1 MEFDTIVAIAT
12 APGEGAIGIIR
23 ISGDE
28 SQGILNGIFRTK
40 SGKRVDYFE
49 NRLLKYGHIVD
60 TSEHVIDE
68 VLVTLMRAPK
78 TYTREDIVEIHCHG
92 GIIPLQGIVKRILKC
107 GARMADPG
115 EFTKRAFLNGR
126 LDLAQA
132 ESVMDLIS
140 AKTVKGFDVAFGQ
153 LEGGLS
159 TKVSILRDNL
169 VATMAQLEVC
179 IDYPEEDIEEIT
191 YGEVVEKLSTVEK
204 GIEDLLSS
212 SETGRIIRDGLSTVI
227 VGKPNVGK
235 SSLLN
240 ALLKEAR
247 AIVTDIPGT
256 TRDVIE
262 EFINIKGVPLKL
274 IDTAG
279 IRETDDVVEKIGV
292 EKSKS
297 FFNQADLI
305 VFVINASEALT
316 EEDED
321 IINHIGDKKAI
332 VVVNKVDLPQA
343 FDIDALE
350 KRLPGKTFIRTSM
363 LNEDGIEDVEDQ
375 IAELVFGGQVIRKE
389 NAYVSNMR
397 HIRALEQA
405 KTSIRSAIDATQ
417 AGMPYDF
424 IEVDTKDTYE
434 YLGEITGETVEDDM
448 MTKIFS
454 NFCLG
459 K

>member
-1 MEFDTIVAIAT
+1 MEFDTIVAVAT

-23 ISGDE
+23 LSGDE
-28 SQGILNGIFRTK
+28 AQKILHDIFRNK
-40 SGKRVDYFE
+40 KGQAVQSFE
-49 NRLLKYGHIVD
+49 SRKLTYGHIVD
-60 TSEHVIDE
+60 ENEHVIDE

-78 TYTREDIVEIHCHG
+78 TYTREDVVEIHCHG
-92 GIIPLQGIVKRILKC
+92 GVIPLQSIVKRVLRA
-107 GARMADPG
+107 GARMADVG

-140 AKTVKGFDVAFGQ
+140 AKTPKGFDVAFGQ
-153 LEGGLS
+153 LEGSLS
-159 TKVSILRDNL
+159 KKVASLRDEL
-169 VATMAQLEVC
+169 VSTMAQLEVC

-191 YGEVVEKLSTVEK
+191 YGEVVKKLSTVEK
-204 GIEDLLSS
+204 GIDDLLSS
-212 SETGRIIRDGLSTVI
+212 AETGRIIRDGLSTVI

-279 IRETDDVVEKIGV
+279 IRETEDVVEKIGV

-297 FFNQADLI
+297 FFNQADLVI
-305 VFVINASEALT
+305 FVVNASEPLT
-316 EEDED
+316 SEDED
-321 IINHIGDKKAI
+321 IIDRIGDKKAI
-332 VVVNKVDLPQA
+332 IVVNKIDLPQA

-350 KRLPGKTFIRTSM
+350 KRLPGKIFIRTSM
-363 LNEDGIEDVEDQ
+363 MNEEGIEDVETQ
-375 IAELVFGGQVIRKE
+375 ISEMVFGGQVIRKE
-389 NAYVSNMR
+389 NAYVSNIR
-397 HIRALEQA
+397 HIRALEKA
-405 KTSIRSAIDATQ
+405 KDSIRSAIDATES
-417 AGMPYDF
+417 GMPYDF
-424 IEVDTKDTYE
+424 IEVDTKDTYQF
-434 YLGEITGETVEDDM
+434 LGEVTGETVEDDM

>member
-23 ISGDE
+23 MSGDE
-28 SQGILNGIFRTK
+28 SQSIINNIFRNKKGTK
-40 SGKRVDYFE
+40 VSTFE
-49 NRLLKYGHIVD
+49 NRKLTYGHIVD
-60 TSEHVIDE
+60 ENESVIDE

-92 GIIPLQGIVKRILKC
+92 GVVPLQNIVKRVLRS
-107 GARMADPG
+107 GARMAEVG

-140 AKTVKGFDVAFGQ
+140 AKTSKGFDVAFGQ

-159 TKVSILRDNL
+159 TKVSALRDNL
-169 VATMAQLEVC
+169 ISTMAQLEVC

-191 YGEVVEKLSTVEK
+191 YAEVIEKLSTVEN
-204 GIEDLLSS
+204 GVERLLAS

-247 AIVTDIPGT
+247 AIVTDVPGT

-279 IRETDDVVEKIGV
+279 IRETEDVVEKIGV

-297 FFNQADLI
+297 FFNQADLV
-305 VFVINASEALT
+305 VFVVNASEPLT
-316 EEDED
+316 SEDED
-321 IINHIGDKKAI
+321 IIEKISEKKAI
-332 VVVNKVDLPQA
+332 VVINKIDLPPA
-343 FDIDALE
+343 FDVDALE
-350 KRLPGKTFIRTSM
+350 ARLADKIFVRTSM
-363 LNEDGIEDVEDQ
+363 MNESGIEDVENQ
-375 IAELVFGGQVIRKE
+375 IAHMVFGGEVTRKE
-389 NAYVSNMR
+389 NAYVSNIR
-397 HIRALEQA
+397 HIRALE
-405 KTSIRSAIDATQ
+405 KSLESIRSAIGAAQ
-417 AGMPYDF
+417 NGMPYDF

-434 YLGEITGETVEDDM
+434 SLGEITGETIEEDM

>member
-23 ISGDE
+23 MSGDE
-28 SQGILNGIFRTK
+28 AQRILHDIFRNK
-40 SGKRVDYFE
+40 KGGRVENFE
-49 NRLLKYGHIVD
+49 NRKLTYGHIVD
-60 TSEHVIDE
+60 EEEHVIDE
-68 VLVTLMRAPK
+68 VLATLMRAPK
-78 TYTREDIVEIHCHG
+78 TYTREDVVEIHCHG
-92 GIIPLQGIVKRILKC
+92 GIVPLQNIVRRVLRA
-107 GARMADPG
+107 GARMAEVG

-132 ESVMDLIS
+132 ESIMDLIS
-140 AKTVKGFDVAFGQ
+140 AKTTKGFDVAFGQ

-159 TKVSILRDNL
+159 HKVSLLRDGL
-169 VATMAQLEVC
+169 ISTMAELEVC

-191 YGEVVEKLSTVEK
+191 YPEVVKKLSTVEK
-204 GIEDLLSS
+204 GIDDLLSS
-212 SETGRIIRDGLSTVI
+212 AETGRIIRDGLSTVI

-279 IRETDDVVEKIGV
+279 IRETEDVVEKIGV

-297 FFNQADLI
+297 FFNQADLVI
-305 VFVINASEALT
+305 FVVNASEALT
-316 EEDED
+316 PEDEE
-321 IINHIGDKKAI
+321 IIERIGDKKAI
-332 VVVNKVDLPQA
+332 VVVNKIDLPAA
-343 FDIDALE
+343 FDLNKLE
-350 KRLPGKTFIRTSM
+350 ERLPGKMFIRTSM
-363 LNEDGIEDVEDQ
+363 MNEQGIEDVENQ
-375 IAELVFGGQVIRKE
+375 IAEMVFGGEVIRKE
-389 NAYVSNMR
+389 NAYVSNIR
-397 HIRALEQA
+397 HIRALEKA
-405 KTSIRSAIDATQ
+405 KVSIRSAIDATEG
-417 AGMPYDF
+417 GMPYDF

-434 YLGEITGETVEDDM
+434 ALGEITGETVEDDM

>member
-28 SQGILNGIFRTK
+28 SQRILDEVFRTK
-40 SGKRVDYFE
+40 TGKRADAFE

-60 TSEHVIDE
+60 ASEHVIDE

-107 GARMADPG
+107 GARMADAG

-140 AKTVKGFDVAFGQ
+140 AKTAKGFDVAFGQ

-159 TKVSILRDNL
+159 SKVAILRDSL

-191 YGEVVEKLSTVEK
+191 YGEVIEKLSTVEK

-256 TRDVIE
+256 TRDIIE

-292 EKSKS
+292 EKSKT

-305 VFVINASEALT
+305 IFVINASEALT

-321 IINHIGDKKAI
+321 IIAHIGDKKAI

-363 LNEDGIEDVEDQ
+363 LNEKGIDKVEDQ
-375 IAELVFGGQVIRKE
+375 IAELVFGGQIIRKE

-405 KTSIRSAIDATQ
+405 KASIRSAIDASQ

-434 YLGEITGETVEDDM
+434 YLGEITGETVEEDM

>member
-12 APGEGAIGIIR
+12 APGEGAIGIVR

-28 SQGILNGIFRTK
+28 SQRILHEIFRTK
-40 SGKRVDYFE
+40 SAKRVTAFE
-49 NRLLKYGHIVD
+49 NRVLTYGHIVD
-60 TSEHVIDE
+60 ASEHVIDE
-68 VLVTLMRAPK
+68 VLVALMRAPK
-78 TYTREDIVEIHCHG
+78 TYTREDVVEIHCHG
-92 GIIPLQGIVKRILKC
+92 GIVPLQSIVRRILQC
-107 GARMADPG
+107 GARMADAG

-140 AKTVKGFDVAFGQ
+140 AKTSKGFDVAFGQ

-159 TKVSILRDNL
+159 AKVDALRDNL

-204 GIEDLLSS
+204 GILDLLSS

-256 TRDVIE
+256 TRDAIE

-279 IRETDDVVEKIGV
+279 IRETEDVVEKIGV
-292 EKSKS
+292 ERSKS
-297 FFNQADLI
+297 FFNQADLVI
-305 VFVINASEALT
+305 FVINASEVLT
-316 EEDED
+316 AEDEE
-321 IINHIGDKKAI
+321 IIDNIQDKKAI
-332 VVVNKVDLPQA
+332 VVVNKIDLPAA
-343 FDIDALE
+343 FDIGELE
-350 KRLPGKTFIRTSM
+350 KRLPGKIFIRTSM
-363 LNEDGIEDVEDQ
+363 MNEEGIEDVETQ
-375 IAELVFGGQVIRKE
+375 ISELVFGGEIIRKE
-389 NAYVSNMR
+389 NAYVSNIR
-397 HIRALEQA
+397 HIHALE
-405 KTSIRSAIDATQ
+405 KSRDSIRSAINATE

-434 YLGEITGETVEDDM
+434 FLGEITGETIEDDM
-448 MTKIFS
+448 MAKIFS

>member
-23 ISGDE
+23 MSGDE
-28 SQGILNGIFRTK
+28 AQRILHDIFRNK
-40 SGKRVDYFE
+40 KGVQVDNFE
-49 NRLLKYGHIVD
+49 NRKLTYGHIVNEE
-60 TSEHVIDE
+60 EHVIDE
-68 VLVTLMRAPK
+68 VLATLMRAPK
-78 TYTREDIVEIHCHG
+78 TYTREDVVEIHCHG
-92 GIIPLQGIVKRILKC
+92 GIVPLQNIVRRVLRA
-107 GARMADPG
+107 GARMADVG

-132 ESVMDLIS
+132 ESIMDLIS
-140 AKTVKGFDVAFGQ
+140 AKTTKGFDVAFGQ

-159 TKVSILRDNL
+159 EKVSTLRDEL
-169 VATMAQLEVC
+169 ISTMAQLEVC

-191 YGEVVEKLSTVEK
+191 YSEVVKKLSTVDK
-204 GIEDLLSS
+204 GIDDLLSS

-240 ALLKEAR
+240 ALLKESR
-247 AIVTDIPGT
+247 AIVTDVPGT

-279 IRETDDVVEKIGV
+279 IRETEDVVEKIGV

-297 FFNQADLI
+297 FFNQADLVI
-305 VFVINASEALT
+305 FVVNASEGLT
-316 EEDED
+316 QEDEE
-321 IINHIGDKKAI
+321 IIERIGDKRAI
-332 VVVNKVDLPQA
+332 VVVNKVDLPAA
-343 FDIDALE
+343 FDINDLE
-350 KRLPGKTFIRTSM
+350 DRLPGKMFIRTSM
-363 LNEDGIEDVEDQ
+363 MNEQGVEDVENQ
-375 IAELVFGGQVIRKE
+375 IAEMVFGGEVIRKE
-389 NAYVSNMR
+389 NAYVSNIR
-397 HIRALEQA
+397 HIRALEKA
-405 KTSIRSAIDATQ
+405 KGSIRSAIDATES
-417 AGMPYDF
+417 GMPYDF

-434 YLGEITGETVEDDM
+434 ALGEITGETVEDDM

>member
-1 MEFDTIVAIAT
+1 MDFDTIVAIAT

-28 SQGILNGIFRTK
+28 SGSILRQIFRNK
-40 SGKRVDYFE
+40 HGDPAQGFE
-49 NRLLKYGHIVD
+49 NRKLTYGHIVD
-60 TSEHVIDE
+60 EENSVIDE
-68 VLVTLMRAPK
+68 VLVAMMNAPK
-78 TYTREDIVEIHCHG
+78 TYTREDVVEIHCHG
-92 GIIPLQGIVKRILKC
+92 GIVPLQNIVRRILRA
-107 GARMADPG
+107 GARMADVG

-140 AKTVKGFDVAFGQ
+140 AKTTKGFDVAFGQ

-159 TKVSILRDNL
+159 SKVHELRDHL
-169 VATMAQLEVC
+169 ISTMAQLEVS

-191 YGEVVEKLSTVEK
+191 YKETVAQLSTVDK
-204 GIEDLLSS
+204 GISDLLAS

-240 ALLKEAR
+240 ALLKESR

-279 IRETDDVVEKIGV
+279 IRETEDIVEKIGV

-297 FFNQADLI
+297 FFNMADLVI
-305 VFVINASEALT
+305 FVVNASEPLT
-316 EEDED
+316 EEDEE
-321 IINHIGDKKAI
+321 IIERISDKKAI
-332 VVVNKVDLPQA
+332 VVVNKVDLPAA
-343 FDIDALE
+343 FDVNELE
-350 KRLPGKTFIRTSM
+350 NRLPDKIFIRTSM
-363 LNEDGIEDVEDQ
+363 MDESGVEDVENQ
-375 IAELVFGGQVIRKE
+375 ISEMVFGGEVIRRE
-389 NAYVSNMR
+389 NAYVSNIR
-397 HIRALEQA
+397 HIRALEKA
-405 KTSIRSAIDATQ
+405 KAAIESAISATEN
-417 AGMPYDF
+417 GMPYDF
-424 IEVDTKDTYE
+424 IEVDTKETYE
-434 YLGEITGETVEDDM
+434 ALGEITGETVEDDM

>member
-23 ISGDE
+23 LSGDE
-28 SQGILNGIFRTK
+28 AQEILTNIFRSK
-40 SGKRVDYFE
+40 KGNKVESFE
-49 NRLLKYGHIVD
+49 NRKLTYGNIVD
-60 TSEHVIDE
+60 EDEHVIDE
-68 VLVTLMRAPK
+68 VLATLMRGPK
-78 TYTREDIVEIHCHG
+78 TYTREDVVEIHCHG
-92 GIIPLQGIVKRILKC
+92 GIVPLQNIVKRVLRA
-107 GARMADPG
+107 GARMAEVG

-140 AKTVKGFDVAFGQ
+140 AKTTKGFDVAYGQ

-159 TKVSILRDNL
+159 QKVSTLRDEL
-169 VATMAQLEVC
+169 ISTMAQLEVC

-191 YGEVVEKLSTVEK
+191 YPEVVKKLSTVEN
-204 GIEDLLSS
+204 GIEDLLAS

-279 IRETDDVVEKIGV
+279 IRETEDVVEKIGV

-297 FFNQADLI
+297 FFNQADLV

-316 EEDED
+316 QEDED
-321 IINHIGDKKAI
+321 IIEHIGDKKAI
-332 VVVNKVDLPQA
+332 VVVNKIDLPPA

-350 KRLPGKTFIRTSM
+350 ARLSNKTFIRTSM
-363 LNEDGIEDVEDQ
+363 MNEQGIEDVENQ
-375 IAELVFGGQVIRKE
+375 IAEMVFGGQVIRKE
-389 NAYVSNMR
+389 NAYVSNIR
-397 HIRALEQA
+397 HINALEKA
-405 KTSIRSAIDATQ
+405 KLSIRSAIDATEG
-417 AGMPYDF
+417 GMPYDF

-434 YLGEITGETVEDDM
+434 ALGEITGETVEDDM

>member
-23 ISGDE
+23 LSGDE
-28 SQGILNGIFRTK
+28 AQRILKDIFRSK
-40 SGKRVDYFE
+40 KGNRVETFE
-49 NRLLKYGHIVD
+49 NRKLTYGNIVD
-60 TSEHVIDE
+60 EDEHVIDE
-68 VLVTLMRAPK
+68 VLATLMRAPK
-78 TYTREDIVEIHCHG
+78 TYTREDVVEIHCHG
-92 GIIPLQGIVKRILKC
+92 GIVPLQNIVKRVLRA
-107 GARMADPG
+107 GARMAEVG

-140 AKTVKGFDVAFGQ
+140 AKTTKGFDVAFGQ

-159 TKVSILRDNL
+159 SKVSALRDEL
-169 VATMAQLEVC
+169 ISTMAQLEVC

-191 YGEVVEKLSTVEK
+191 YTEVVKKLSTVEK
-204 GIEDLLSS
+204 GVVDLLAS

-279 IRETDDVVEKIGV
+279 IRETEDVVEKIGV

-297 FFNQADLI
+297 FFNQADLV
-305 VFVINASEALT
+305 VFVVNASEPLT
-316 EEDED
+316 QEDED
-321 IINHIGDKKAI
+321 IIEHIGAKKAI
-332 VVVNKVDLPQA
+332 VVVNKIDLPSG
-343 FDIDALE
+343 FDVDALE
-350 KRLPGKTFIRTSM
+350 ARLPDKIFVRTSM
-363 LNEDGIEDVEDQ
+363 MNEQGIEDVENQ
-375 IAELVFGGQVIRKE
+375 IAEMVFGGEVIRRE
-389 NAYVSNMR
+389 NAYVSNIR
-397 HIRALEQA
+397 HINALEKA
-405 KTSIRSAIDATQ
+405 KVSIRSAIDATEG
-417 AGMPYDF
+417 GMPYDF

-434 YLGEITGETVEDDM
+434 ALGEITGETVEDDM